1 MRKKYGRI
9 AVFVL
14 GCVLAVW
21 GIIIYP
27 ILHRGTIIISIT
39 NQTDNAY
46 TIVRIN
52 DQSVGELL
60 EADGMID
67 VDYVITQSG
76 PITAYFEDTS
86 GQSMERLL
94 TEQTNILCTLADDA
108 DSCVAYGCG
117 KSLGWINHMPE
128 GPINIARKRLMRE

>member
-21 GIIIYP
+21 GMIIYP

-94 TEQTNILCTLADDA
+94 TEGMVTSVSPENYGRIVLTFSQKKGNLELKVLSNI
-108 DSCVAYGCG
+108 S
-117 KSLGWINHMPE
+117 S
-128 GPINIARKRLMRE
+128 